1 MLRCVKF
8 HPSIAHCWCRHFSR
22 RSLCQ
27 SHLPVAIQM
36 MRSPRRMQN
45 HCGRSFTSRRKNWLN
60 DPNGLVF
67 FQGEYHQ
74 FFQYN
79 PLGVKGGDLKAWGH
93 AVSPDL
99 VHWREL
105 DIALKPD
112 NLGSIWS
119 GSAVVDWRNT
129 SGFQMGAAPPL
140 VVIYTTAG
148 GKLAE
153 SKGQPF
159 TQSIAYS
166 NDRGRTWTKYS
177 QNPVVRNISRENRD
191 PKVIWHE
198 PSKHWVM
205 ALYLADDRFALLA
218 SPDLKEWNKLDE
230 IRIARSSECP
240 DFFPMPIDNEPGST
254 KWIFWSA
261 NNTYLIGDF
270 DGRKFVD
277 ESKPLRD
284 IVGADYAAQTFS
296 DIPAADGRRVQV
308 AWIRDGRYPGMPFN
322 QQMSFPTVL
331 ALRRFPEGLRLTYS
345 PVKELSLLHDRR
357 YAWSGE
363 LDSSTD
369 PLADMVVDACELRA
383 TIDPADAK
391 TIVFT
396 IRGLM
401 LTYDPAT
408 RHLSMPKFGCA
419 LPMTD
424 GKVRLV
430 ILVDRTS
437 IEVFAQDGRV
447 LLTDC
452 FLPPADG
459 RRITLSGAGAKVESL
474 ECWTLKSSWRSSDE

>member
-1 MLRCVKF
+1 MRKTSPIHCAQLVLAFFVILLVPITSVCGEADDGAPVEYAEPLRPQF
-8 HPSIAHCWCRHFSR
+8 H
-22 RSLCQ
+22 
-27 SHLPVAIQM
+27 
-36 MRSPRRMQN
+36 
-45 HCGRSFTSRRKNWLN
+45 FTARKNWLN

-79 PLGVKGGDLKAWGH
+79 PLGLKGGDLKAWGH

-105 DIALKPD
+105 DIALNPD
-112 NLGSIWS
+112 SLGSIWS

-129 SGFQMGAAPPL
+129 SGFQMGASPPL
-140 VVIYTTAG
+140 VAIYTTAG

-153 SKGQPF
+153 SKGEPF
-159 TQSIAYS
+159 TQSVAYS
-166 NDRGRTWTKYS
+166 NDRGRTWTKYP
-177 QNPVVRNISRENRD
+177 QNPVVGNLAKENRD

-198 PSKHWVM
+198 PSKQWVM
-205 ALYLADDRFALLA
+205 ALYLSDDRFALLG
-218 SPDLKEWNKLDE
+218 SPDLKEWKKLDE
-230 IRIARSSECP
+230 VRIVGSSECP
-240 DFFPMPIDNEPGST
+240 DFFPLPIENEPGST

-261 NNTYLIGDF
+261 SNKYLIGDF

-277 ESKPLRD
+277 ESGPVRD
-284 IVGADYAAQTFS
+284 VVGANYAAQTFS
-296 DIPAADGRRVQV
+296 DTPAADGRRIQI
-308 AWIRDGRYPGMPFN
+308 AWMRDGRYPRMPFN

-363 LDSSTD
+363 LGSSTD
-369 PLADMVVDACELRA
+369 PLTDVVADACELRA
-383 TIDPADAK
+383 IIDPADAK

-396 IRGLM
+396 IRGLT

-408 RHLSMPKFGCA
+408 CRLSTPKFGCD

-430 ILVDRTS
+430 ILIDRTS
-437 IEVFAQDGRV
+437 AEVFAQDGRV
-447 LLTDC
+447 LLTQC
-452 FLPPADG
+452 FLPPADE

-474 ECWTLKSSWRSSDE
+474 ECWTLKSGWRSSDR

>member
-1 MLRCVKF
+1 
-8 HPSIAHCWCRHFSR
+8 
-22 RSLCQ
+22 
-27 SHLPVAIQM
+27 
-36 MRSPRRMQN
+36 MQN
-45 HCGRSFTSRRKNWLN
+45 RCGRSFTSRRKNWLN

-67 FQGEYHQ
+67 YQGEYHQ

-79 PLGVKGGDLKAWGH
+79 PLGLEGGDLKAWGH

-105 DIALKPD
+105 EVALNPD
-112 NLGSIWS
+112 HLGSIWS
-119 GSAVVDWRNT
+119 GSAVVDWQNT
-129 SGFQMGAAPPL
+129 SGFQTGVAPAL
-140 VVIYTTAG
+140 VAIYTTAG

-166 NDRGRTWTKYS
+166 NDKGRTWTKYP
-177 QNPVVRNISRENRD
+177 QNPVVRNIARENRD

-198 PSKHWVM
+198 PSKQWVM
-205 ALYLADDRFALLA
+205 ALYLADDRFALLS

-230 IRIARSSECP
+230 VRIARSSECP
-240 DFFPMPIDNEPGST
+240 DFFPMPVENEPGST

-261 NNTYLIGDF
+261 SNRYLIGNF
-270 DGRKFVD
+270 DGKKFAD
-277 ESKPLRD
+277 ESGPLRD
-284 IVGADYAAQTFS
+284 IFGANYAGQTFS
-296 DIPAADGRRVQV
+296 DIPAADGRRIQI
-308 AWIRDGRYPGMPFN
+308 AWMRDGRYPGMPFN
-322 QQMSFPTVL
+322 QQMSFPIVL
-331 ALRRFPEGLRLTYS
+331 ALRRFPEGLRLIYS

-357 YAWSGE
+357 YAWSGQ

-369 PLADMVVDACELRA
+369 PLVDLAADACEIRA

-391 TIVFT
+391 TIAFT
-396 IRGLM
+396 IRGLT

-408 RHLSMPKFGCA
+408 RRLSMPKCGCL

-447 LLTDC
+447 LLTEC
-452 FLPPADG
+452 FLPPADD
-459 RRITLSGAGAKVESL
+459 RRITLSGAGAKVDSL
-474 ECWTLKSSWRSSDE
+474 ECWSLKSSWRSSNE

>member
-1 MLRCVKF
+1 MRKISLFDCGLLVMAFFAALVVPITSAGGKADDQTPAEYAESLRPQF
-8 HPSIAHCWCRHFSR
+8 H
-22 RSLCQ
+22 
-27 SHLPVAIQM
+27 
-36 MRSPRRMQN
+36 
-45 HCGRSFTSRRKNWLN
+45 FTARKNWLN

-79 PLGVKGGDLKAWGH
+79 PFGVKGGDLKAWGH

-105 DIALKPD
+105 EIALKPD
-112 NLGSIWS
+112 SLGSIWS

-153 SKGQPF
+153 SKEQPF

-166 NDRGRTWTKYS
+166 NDRGRTWTKYP
-177 QNPVVRNISRENRD
+177 QNPVVLNIARENRD

-198 PSKHWVM
+198 PSKRWVM
-205 ALYLADDRFALLA
+205 ALYLAGDRFALLA

-230 IRIARSSECP
+230 VRIAGSSECP
-240 DFFPMPIDNEPGST
+240 DLFPMPIENEPGST

-261 NNTYLIGDF
+261 SNTYLVGDF

-277 ESKPLRD
+277 ESGPVHD
-284 IVGADYAAQTFS
+284 IVGANYAAQTFS
-296 DIPAADGRRVQV
+296 DIPATDGRRVQI
-308 AWIRDGRYPGMPFN
+308 AWMRDGRYPGMPFN

-331 ALRRFPEGLRLTYS
+331 ALRRFPEGPRLTYS
-345 PVKELSLLHDRR
+345 PVKELALLRDRR

-369 PLADMVVDACELRA
+369 PLADMAADACELRA
-383 TIDPADAK
+383 TIDPARAK
-391 TIVFT
+391 SIVFT
-396 IRGLM
+396 IRGST

-447 LLTDC
+447 LLTEC
-452 FLPPADG
+452 FLPPADEH
-459 RRITLSGAGAKVESL
+459 RITLTGAGAKVESL

>member
-1 MLRCVKF
+1 MCKFSLFNFALLVMAFVAAFVLPIPSACGDTDDQAPAEYAEPLRPQF
-8 HPSIAHCWCRHFSR
+8 H
-22 RSLCQ
+22 
-27 SHLPVAIQM
+27 
-36 MRSPRRMQN
+36 
-45 HCGRSFTSRRKNWLN
+45 FTVRKNWLN

-105 DIALKPD
+105 DIALSPD

-129 SGFQMGAAPPL
+129 SGFQMGAVPPL

-153 SKGQPF
+153 SRGRPF
-159 TQSIAYS
+159 TQSIAFS
-166 NDRGRTWTKYS
+166 NDKGRTWTRYS
-177 QNPVVRNISRENRD
+177 QNPVVQNIAKENRD

-218 SPDLKEWNKLDE
+218 SPDLREWNKLDE
-230 IRIARSSECP
+230 VRIARSSECP
-240 DFFPMPIDNEPGST
+240 DLFPMPIENEPGSM
-254 KWIFWSA
+254 KWIFWTA

-270 DGRKFVD
+270 DGRKFAD
-277 ESKPLRD
+277 ESGPLCD
-284 IVGADYAAQTFS
+284 IVGANYAAQTFS
-296 DIPAADGRRVQV
+296 DIPATDGRRVQI
-308 AWIRDGRYPGMPFN
+308 AWMRDGRYPGMPFN
-322 QQMSFPTVL
+322 QQMSFPIVL
-331 ALRRFPEGLRLTYS
+331 ALRRFPEGLRLAYS

-357 YAWSGE
+357 HAWSGQ

-369 PLADMVVDACELRA
+369 PLADIAVDACELRA
-383 TIDPADAK
+383 TIDPANAK
-391 TIVFT
+391 SIVFT
-396 IRGLM
+396 IRGLT
-401 LTYDPAT
+401 LIYDPAT
-408 RHLSMPKFGCA
+408 RHLSMPKFSCA

-424 GKVRLV
+424 GKMRLV

-437 IEVFAQDGRV
+437 IEVFAQDGRI
-447 LLTDC
+447 LLTEC
-452 FLPPADG
+452 FLPPADDH
-459 RRITLSGAGAKVESL
+459 RMTLSGAGAKVESL
-474 ECWTLKSSWRSSDE
+474 ECWTLHSSWRNPNE